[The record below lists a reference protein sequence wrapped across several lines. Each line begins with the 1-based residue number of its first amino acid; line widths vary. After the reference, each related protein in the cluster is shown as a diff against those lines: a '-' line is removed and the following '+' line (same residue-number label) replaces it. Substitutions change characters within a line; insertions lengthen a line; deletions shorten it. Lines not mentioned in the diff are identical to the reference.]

1 MNQARSLLLKS
12 LNGTAP
18 GTEHAGMTAPAT
30 DAGARQGVARQG
42 VPSALPP
49 QPSQA
54 DNAARDGRYAV
65 AWLHVS
71 APARA
76 VPSARS
82 VCLCGWDQ
90 RAIGRP
96 RVLALIDAH
105 TAHRETCPLR
115 SNQEGRSAA

>member
-1 MNQARSLLLKS
+1 MNRARSSPLKS
-12 LNGTAP
+12 LNGTARR
-18 GTEHAGMTAPAT
+18 TEHAGITAPAA

-49 QPSQA
+49 QPPRA
-54 DNAARDGRYAV
+54 DNATGDGRYVV

-90 RAIGRP
+90 RATGLN

-105 TAHRETCPLR
+105 TAHRDTCPLR
-115 SNQEGRSAA
+115 NSEGRSAA

>member
-1 MNQARSLLLKS
+1 MNRARSSPLKS

-18 GTEHAGMTAPAT
+18 GTEPAGITAPVA

-49 QPSQA
+49 QPSRA
-54 DNAARDGRYAV
+54 DNTAGDGRYAV

-90 RAIGRP
+90 RAIGLN

-105 TAHRETCPLR
+105 TAHRDTCPLR
-115 SNQEGRSAA
+115 NSEGRTAA

>member
-1 MNQARSLLLKS
+1 MNRARSSPLKS
-12 LNGTAP
+12 LTGTTY
-18 GTEHAGMTAPAT
+18 GTEPAGSAAPAA

-42 VPSALPP
+42 VPSALRSEP
-49 QPSQA
+49 QPGIQ
-54 DNAARDGRYAV
+54 NRPDGRYVV

-82 VCLCGWDQ
+82 VCLCGRDQ
-90 RAIGRP
+90 RAVGRP
-96 RVLALIDAH
+96 RVLALITAH

-115 SNQEGRSAA
+115 STQEERSAA